1 MHRCCDATLRVAR
14 SAKRALTLLLSLLI
28 VHIILNYNLAFEE
41 YLENTWKEYSP
52 WRDWVIFMTE
62 VVPLLPLVDENA
74 QIRRVL
80 IQSEQQFVKIVSRER
95 CF

>member
-1 MHRCCDATLRVAR
+1 MRLSDATLGVAR